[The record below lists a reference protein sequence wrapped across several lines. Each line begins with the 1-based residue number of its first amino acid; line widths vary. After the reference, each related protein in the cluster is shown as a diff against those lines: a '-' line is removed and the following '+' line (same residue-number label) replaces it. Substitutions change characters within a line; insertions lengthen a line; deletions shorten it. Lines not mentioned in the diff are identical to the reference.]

1 MKVKAH
7 SSFMNNQIKGLLYII
22 LGAFLVVF
30 VGGEF
35 IIRVA
40 IVIFGFYLI
49 YFGLQLRN
57 ADKILFFIHR
67 FRNRF

>member
-1 MKVKAH
+1 M
-7 SSFMNNQIKGLLYII
+7 SNQVKGLIYIV
-22 LGAFLVVF
+22 LGAILVICF
-30 VGGEF
+30 GGEF

-40 IVIFGFYLI
+40 VVLFGVYLI
-49 YFGLQLRN
+49 YLGLQLRN